1 MKRYFITFIL
11 IACSLSENTFGQNNA
26 LLKKINLLSRVS
38 NIPFDSCLLMD
49 KDCGDELIWEIASYG
64 KAAINP
70 LINKI
75 LDTTY
80 SNFHFPLAD
89 GKSIRLRTG
98 DIAYITLIQIIPFQ
112 DLPRRNEFDQHICGG
127 YETDLYTY
135 YLPNF
140 SYRSEFQKKIKEA
153 YTQQK
158 LKWIPTSKNELTP
171 CEIEHG
177 IKGHYR
183 DWHWVH

>member
-1 MKRYFITFIL
+1 MNRRILIFIL
-11 IACSLSENTFGQNNA
+11 ITCSLSQNIFGQDSA
-26 LLKKINLLSRVS
+26 LRKKINLLSSVS
-38 NIPFDSCLLMD
+38 NIPFDNCLLMD
-49 KDCGDELIWEIASYG
+49 KDCGDDLIWEIASYG
-64 KAAINP
+64 KVAIKP

-80 SNFHFPLAD
+80 SNFYFPLAN

-112 DLPRRNEFDQHICGG
+112 DFPRRNEFDQHICGG

-140 SYRSEFQKKIKEA
+140 SYRLEFQKKIKGA

-158 LKWIPTSKNELTP
+158 LKWITARKNELTP

-177 IKGHYR
+177 ITGHYR
-183 DWHWVH
+183 E